1 MDGLIVFFPNNFRTK
16 FSILVHYGVVS
27 WEKLDSAAIRA
38 SNLHSDSSNP
48 TVDLLKATTAS
59 SWIRKWCPNYSVH
72 ELQALPKIQ
81 WRVPIFNFRFYKILW
96 FEEGSI
102 HTYDIRFLGS

>member
-1 MDGLIVFFPNNFRTK
+1 MSTVLVRKIKYFAYICWRPFRITKQVLVFPNNFRIK

-27 WEKLDSAAIRA
+27 WDKLDSAAIRA

-59 SWIRKWCPNYSVH
+59 S
-72 ELQALPKIQ
+72 
-81 WRVPIFNFRFYKILW
+81 
-96 FEEGSI
+96 
-102 HTYDIRFLGS
+102 

>member
-1 MDGLIVFFPNNFRTK
+1 MSEKKGATCQSFIRKEITTYRIGTLAHNFRIK
-16 FSILVHYGVVS
+16 FSILVHYGAVS

-59 SWIRKWCPNYSVH
+59 S
-72 ELQALPKIQ
+72 
-81 WRVPIFNFRFYKILW
+81 
-96 FEEGSI
+96 
-102 HTYDIRFLGS
+102 